1 MGTRMGR
8 HANLG
13 RSNLVVRR
21 GATRSRE
28 RGSMRSIGDVPVANI
43 QLSDNPQLVDDP
55 CLFLSVFG
63 NMSVTF
69 LEQELKI
76 RNRKSRAL
84 LAFLALSDN
93 VWETREK
100 IIGLFWSESDE
111 RKGQASL
118 RHALRELREIFLGCG
133 FSGMHTEKLAVRLD
147 RRMIKIDLGKSKG
160 KSS

>member
-63 NMSVTF
+63 NMAVTF
-69 LEQELKI
+69 LGRELKI

-100 IIGLFWSESDE
+100 IIGIFW
-111 RKGQASL
+111 GQASL
-118 RHALRELREIFLGCG
+118 RHALRELRKIFLGCG
-133 FSGMHTEKLAVRLD
+133 FSGLYTEKLNVQLD
-147 RRMIKIDLGKSKG
+147 RRIIEVDLWDIQRD
-160 KSS
+160 